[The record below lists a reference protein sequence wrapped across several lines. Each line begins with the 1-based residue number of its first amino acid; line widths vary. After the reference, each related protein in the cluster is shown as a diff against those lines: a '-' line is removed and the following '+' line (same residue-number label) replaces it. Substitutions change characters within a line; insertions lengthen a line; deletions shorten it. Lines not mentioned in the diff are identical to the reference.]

1 MLEKPPKSIIRAQS
15 NLESR
20 ARVVFRRRVV
30 GGFARFGRAC
40 GVGGAAAQNRRRRF
54 YFDGFETGQV
64 IAEQDADVRLPP
76 ASLAK
81 IMTVSLFF
89 ARWTRGGCS
98 ESEKSRSRQRRGKP
112 AVRGC
117 LSSRKLLSPSAICC
131 AGWSCN
137 RATTRR
143 LLSRRRFAG
152 DEESFV
158 QVMNQQSRELGLE
171 NTQWGSSSGLPR
183 KSQWASARDIAILT
197 REMIARYPEDYALY
211 AEKEFTYNGITQKN
225 RNRLLDTY
233 PGADGIKTGY
243 TKAAG
248 YSLAASA
255 TRDGGRRLV
264 AVVMKTK
271 SAKARAQSCARLL
284 DYGFSHFE
292 TAVFFDEGKTRSLS
306 IWGGDADSVPVRV
319 LADSGKMV
327 LPRGTKW
334 KTEVEIESKLWAPI
348 EKGGAVGRLRVR
360 DEAGEV
366 WRNIRWSPPKPS
378 TRAAGA
384 SNWSTNSKPNIWG
397 MTKPIAY
404 LNGDFLPLAEARV
417 SPLDRGFLFADGVYE
432 VAPVYGRRLFCWS
445 RHLRRLE
452 RSLRAVDLPFA
463 VDDLTPIARELT
475 ARQGFA
481 DQSLYLQITR
491 GAGATRAFA
500 PPPDLSPTVFAFC
513 APFAPPVALAQKGIA
528 ATTIE
533 DIRWRRADINR
544 SRCWARSWRRRRRKS
559 AARRRRF
566 AARRIFAR
574 GLFEQCVRGVCGCG
588 RRRDCD
594 ADRRSFDFGGNHAR
608 DCHRQRAPFGLC
620 RARAGDCAR
629 GIDGGGGNVD
639 LLFDARDFAGRR
651 MDGNA
656 LGDGRPGAVFR
667 AVYAD
672 FQARKESL
680 CEN

>member
-1 MLEKPPKSIIRAQS
+1 MNRGRALFFAAALWAASPASVALAALEVPPPKIA
-15 NLESR
+15 
-20 ARVVFRRRVV
+20 A
-30 GGFARFGRAC
+30 
-40 GVGGAAAQNRRRRF
+40 GAF
-54 YFDGFETGQV
+54 ILMDFETGQV

-81 IMTVSLFF
+81 IMTGFVIFRALDEGRLQREREIEIS
-89 ARWTRGGCS
+89 TRAWKTGG
-98 ESEKSRSRQRRGKP
+98 SRMFIEPQTPVAVGDLLRGLVVQSGNDA
-112 AVRGC
+112 AVA
-117 LSSRKLLSPSAICC
+117 LAE
-131 AGWSCN
+131 A
-137 RATTRR
+137 
-143 LLSRRRFAG
+143 FAG

-271 SAKARAQSCARLL
+271 SPKARARACARLL

-366 WRNIRWSPPKPS
+366 
-378 TRAAGA
+378 
-384 SNWSTNSKPNIWG
+384 
-397 MTKPIAY
+397 
-404 LNGDFLPLAEARV
+404 LAEYSLVAAETV
-417 SPLDRGFLFADGVYE
+417 DASGWGKQLVDKLKAEYLGHDETDRISE
-432 VAPVYGRRLFCWS
+432 W
-445 RHLRRLE
+445 
-452 RSLRAVDLPFA
+452 
-463 VDDLTPIARELT
+463 
-475 ARQGFA
+475 
-481 DQSLYLQITR
+481 
-491 GAGATRAFA
+491 
-500 PPPDLSPTVFAFC
+500 
-513 APFAPPVALAQKGIA
+513 
-528 ATTIE
+528 
-533 DIRWRRADINR
+533 
-544 SRCWARSWRRRRRKS
+544 
-559 AARRRRF
+559 
-566 AARRIFAR
+566 
-574 GLFEQCVRGVCGCG
+574 
-588 RRRDCD
+588 
-594 ADRRSFDFGGNHAR
+594 
-608 DCHRQRAPFGLC
+608 
-620 RARAGDCAR
+620 
-629 GIDGGGGNVD
+629 
-639 LLFDARDFAGRR
+639 
-651 MDGNA
+651 
-656 LGDGRPGAVFR
+656 
-667 AVYAD
+667 
-672 FQARKESL
+672 
-680 CEN
+680 